1 MYFVLV
7 DVGALS
13 GSHFFYLK
21 MEVLHIIYNINQRP
35 VKKDDTP
42 INEEIRAREV
52 LLIGHDGQQFGV
64 KPIREAQSIANREGY
79 DLVMVAPN
87 ATPPVCKLM
96 DYKKYRYE
104 QQRKAR
110 EAKKNQHIVEI
121 KEIRLTAVIDTHD
134 FETKLR
140 NGIKFLD
147 KGDKLK
153 VAVWLPYRAGE
164 MLIQQGRE
172 VLKRFRERCEEV
184 GTLEKDIAR
193 EGRYLTM
200 FLSPKKK

>member
-1 MYFVLV
+1 
-7 DVGALS
+7 
-13 GSHFFYLK
+13 
-21 MEVLHIIYNINQRP
+21 MEVLPIIYNINQRP
-35 VKKDDTP
+35 VRKDDTP

-52 LLIGHDGQQFGV
+52 LLIGNDGQQFGV
-64 KPIREAQSIANREGY
+64 RPIRDALSIAIREGY

-87 ATPPVCKLM
+87 ANPPVCKLM

-110 EAKKNQHIVEI
+110 EAKKNQRVVEM

-140 NGIKFLD
+140 NGMKFLE

-172 VLKRFRERCEEV
+172 VLRRFQERSEEIAM
-184 GTLEKDIAR
+184 LEKDILR

-200 FLSPKKK
+200 LLTPKKK

>member
-1 MYFVLV
+1 
-7 DVGALS
+7 
-13 GSHFFYLK
+13 